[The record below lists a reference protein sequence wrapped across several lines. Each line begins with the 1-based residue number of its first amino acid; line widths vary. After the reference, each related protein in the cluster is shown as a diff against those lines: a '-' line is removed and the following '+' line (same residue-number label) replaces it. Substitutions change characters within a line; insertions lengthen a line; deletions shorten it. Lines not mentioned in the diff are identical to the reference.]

1 MKEKIEASLRRAAEQ
16 LPQPDFKAVADTP
29 VQPLEVHDYVTRQE
43 PLPRRRPFRPA
54 AAALALCV
62 LVLCI
67 GLWSYFQFFQVYSVV
82 DLRVN
87 PAFAIELDRRDQVKA
102 VNALSEDA
110 GPILEGRSYRGWSL
124 DATVEALLDDLW
136 AGGYLDGGGAQVD
149 VAVNSK
155 SADHGRV
162 LREEVEALI
171 DAKLSSLTEGV
182 EEDPETVLPT
192 ATIPADT
199 PSAAT
204 TPAVTTPAVT
214 TPPPTA
220 TPAATTPAVTT
231 PPPATTPAVTAPAVT
246 TPPPAATPAVT
257 APAVTTPPP
266 ATTPAVTA
274 PAVTTPPVSDP
285 PAASGQVLGWDQV
298 QAIVTGRL
306 PDAVFE
312 EIQLDEDDGRLLYEV
327 KFWDAAGEEYEAEL
341 DAFTG
346 EILKWERD

>member
-16 LPQPDFKAVADTP
+16 LPQPDFNAVADTP

-62 LVLCI
+62 LALCV

-102 VNALSEDA
+102 VNALNEDA
-110 GPILEGRSYRGWSL
+110 APILEGRSYRGWSL
-124 DATVEALLDDLW
+124 EATVEALLDDLW

-204 TPAVTTPAVT
+204 TPAVTT
-214 TPPPTA
+214 
-220 TPAATTPAVTT
+220 
-231 PPPATTPAVTAPAVT
+231 PAVT

>member
-62 LVLCI
+62 LALCV

-102 VNALSEDA
+102 VNALNEDA
-110 GPILEGRSYRGWSL
+110 APILEGRSYRGWSL
-124 DATVEALLDDLW
+124 EATVEALLDDLW
-136 AGGYLDGGGAQVD
+136 AGGYLDGDGAQVD

-171 DAKLSSLTEGV
+171 DAKLSSLTEGA
-182 EEDPETVLPT
+182 EEDPETAPPT
-192 ATIPADT
+192 DTIPVTT
-199 PSAAT
+199 PPAAT
-204 TPAVTTPAVT
+204 TPAVTTPAGT
-214 TPPPTA
+214 TPPPS
-220 TPAATTPAVTT
+220 TPAATTPAV
-231 PPPATTPAVTAPAVT
+231 PSQAPS
-246 TPPPAATPAVT
+246 
-257 APAVTTPPP
+257 AP
-266 ATTPAVTA
+266 
-274 PAVTTPPVSDP
+274 PPVSDP
-285 PAASGQVLGWDQV
+285 PAASGQVLSWDQV

-312 EIQLDEDDGRLLYEV
+312 EIKLDEDDDRLIYEV

-341 DAFTG
+341 DACTG

>member
-16 LPQPDFKAVADTP
+16 LPQPDFNAVADTP

-54 AAALALCV
+54 AALALCV
-62 LVLCI
+62 LALCV

-102 VNALSEDA
+102 VNALNEDA
-110 GPILEGRSYRGWSL
+110 APILEGRSYRGWSL
-124 DATVEALLDDLW
+124 EATVEALLDDLW
-136 AGGYLDGGGAQVD
+136 AGGYLDGGDAQVD

-171 DAKLSSLTEGV
+171 DAKLSSLTAGA
-182 EEDPETVLPT
+182 EEDPETAPPT
-192 ATIPADT
+192 DTIPVTT
-199 PSAAT
+199 PPAATTPAATTPAAT
-204 TPAVTTPAVT
+204 TPAVTTPAV
-214 TPPPTA
+214 PSQAPSAP
-220 TPAATTPAVTT
+220 PAV
-231 PPPATTPAVTAPAVT
+231 
-246 TPPPAATPAVT
+246 
-257 APAVTTPPP
+257 
-266 ATTPAVTA
+266 
-274 PAVTTPPVSDP
+274 SEP
-285 PAASGQVLGWDQV
+285 PAASGQVLSWDQV

-312 EIQLDEDDGRLLYEV
+312 EIKLDEDDDRLIYEV

-341 DAFTG
+341 DACTG

>member
-54 AAALALCV
+54 AALALCV
-62 LVLCI
+62 LALCV

-102 VNALSEDA
+102 VNALNEDA
-110 GPILEGRSYRGWSL
+110 APILEGRSYRGWSL
-124 DATVEALLDDLW
+124 EATVEALLDDLW
-136 AGGYLDGGGAQVD
+136 AGGYLDGGDAQVD

-171 DAKLSSLTEGV
+171 DAKLSSLTAGA
-182 EEDPETVLPT
+182 EEDPETAPPT
-192 ATIPADT
+192 DTIPVTT
-199 PSAAT
+199 PPAAT
-204 TPAVTTPAVT
+204 TPAVTTPAGT
-214 TPPPTA
+214 TPPPS
-220 TPAATTPAVTT
+220 TPAASTPAV
-231 PPPATTPAVTAPAVT
+231 PSQAPS
-246 TPPPAATPAVT
+246 
-257 APAVTTPPP
+257 AP
-266 ATTPAVTA
+266 
-274 PAVTTPPVSDP
+274 PPVSDP
-285 PAASGQVLGWDQV
+285 PAASGQVLSWDQV

-312 EIQLDEDDGRLLYEV
+312 EIKLDEDDDRLIYEV

-341 DAFTG
+341 DACTG

>member
-62 LVLCI
+62 LALCV

-87 PAFAIELDRRDQVKA
+87 PAFAIELDRRDQVKG
-102 VNALSEDA
+102 VNALNEDA
-110 GPILEGRSYRGWSL
+110 QPILEGRSYRGWSL
-124 DATVEALLDDLW
+124 EATVEALLDDLW
-136 AGGYLDGGGAQVD
+136 AGGYLDGDGAQVD

-171 DAKLSSLTEGV
+171 DAKLSSLTEGA
-182 EEDPETVLPT
+182 EEDPETAPPT
-192 ATIPADT
+192 DTIPVTT
-199 PSAAT
+199 PPAAT
-204 TPAVTTPAVT
+204 TPAVTTPAGT
-214 TPPPTA
+214 TPPPS
-220 TPAATTPAVTT
+220 TPAATTPAV
-231 PPPATTPAVTAPAVT
+231 PSQAPS
-246 TPPPAATPAVT
+246 
-257 APAVTTPPP
+257 AP
-266 ATTPAVTA
+266 
-274 PAVTTPPVSDP
+274 PPVSAP
-285 PAASGQVLGWDQV
+285 PAASGQVLSWDQV

-312 EIQLDEDDGRLLYEV
+312 EIKLDEDDDRLIYEV

-341 DAFTG
+341 DACTG